1 MTEKMKPKKKNK
13 GKSINR
19 NFNIDTRD
27 DKRNPLK
34 VHFEK
39 ITNGEKSL
47 SKAKL
52 QEYLQSRYKDFVS
65 KRITI

>member
-1 MTEKMKPKKKNK
+1 MTEKMKPKKKTK

-19 NFNIDTRD
+19 NFTIDARD

-34 VHFEK
+34 AHFEK

-52 QEYLQSRYKDFVS
+52 QEYL
-65 KRITI
+65 